1 MGNGVI
7 GKRVK
12 FILIT
17 AIFLTTIAIFF
28 QSNLIYNNGYNKIP
42 YDNQNKDKFNNHTLN
57 TASIDPNGKP
67 LLVKQYAN
75 ISRTFTDVESNE
87 NVTFPIAPGWIS
99 KNTTIYYDGVERQK
113 QWVTNSDFATNAD
126 HWNYVEQDTYYRFW
140 EGGYAGWGVDGHYGS
155 AWFGMD
161 NGMVAEGDYAGYQQ
175 SFSISEETLTDKLV
189 TASFEYYYVPGG
201 SYPDASIYLKV
212 VIGGV
217 EKNITRHLD
226 DISMNQWEPISIQYN
241 AESIGQ
247 ILPGSVSVFAGLYI
261 NDDSTHSDQDTI
273 FMDNIQLTLW
283 TNLND
288 TNGLIRT
295 YDVLSETDYQ
305 YYSISEGQGY
315 SFIDIERSTPG
326 DVTFTIFEDI
336 SPEMDYIE
344 FNVREVTVF
353 SSAIKVF
360 NTTYFGKEG
369 SFYSLGS
376 PVDWTTSFSI
386 SLPTYYYSWI
396 EILKPIDWS
405 VTSIIDGFETE
416 QIGGCYGNEYGSSKL
431 IIPYSII
438 GEGVWD
444 IKAKSQNNIIDLN
457 LLVWNQTQFKNRL
470 NLTQNEIFKINLDL
484 NSSISL
490 QNSEVNCTIFYS
502 NRTIFLQESLEPSSY
517 NVNFGNYSV
526 GKNMTVGQYLVEVT
540 WRNDKS
546 LQEIDQTGFANLTFS
561 LWHHTNLTAIN
572 SYYELVASEPLLLKV
587 SYIDIDL
594 SIDIDFANVKFA
606 SSYGLSGT
614 MAYQGLGIYFIDI
627 DTSSLELGNYFFS
640 FNASKSYY
648 ENQTKVNLIQLK
660 IVPHPL
666 ILDFNSRIVNST
678 GNNYAICRVNVI
690 GEISGSPV
698 WPVNISSDWDNGYS
712 IFDYGNGTY
721 SFNFSTYEL
730 PTNGIPD
737 TFEIEIFANKTNYES
752 TSDFITLIVHPI
764 PTLAHANNTNIYT
777 YINEVFALKVNYTVQ
792 VSGALI
798 SDAEC
803 TVTWEGYYNIIPNAD
818 GFTIKYNTSGLS
830 IDLYN
835 SLITLSSPGY
845 EDAVISI
852 TVVINEIPTLA
863 HANNTNIYTYINEV
877 FALKVNYTVQASGA
891 LISDA
896 ECTVTWEG
904 YYNIIPNADGF
915 TIKYNTSGLSIDLY
929 NSLITLSSPG
939 YEDAV
944 ISITVV
950 INEIPTLAHA
960 NNTNISTYF
969 NEEFELKVNYTVQAS
984 GALIGDA
991 ECIVT
996 WEGYYNII
1004 PNADGFTIKYYTSGL
1019 NISSYNSLITLSR
1032 SGYEDA
1038 VISILV
1044 IIKKIP
1050 TLAHANNTNI
1060 STYFNEEFELKVNYT
1075 VQASGALIGEAECT
1089 VTWEGYYN
1097 IISNADGFTIKYYTS
1112 GLNRSLYNSLITL
1125 SRPGYEDAVISI
1137 AVIINEMDVS
1147 LNVKIG
1153 SNEVSQDDLVEMF
1166 FNDKMNITAQVYS
1179 EREGKFITGGL
1190 ISFLSDNYQANFTE
1204 FQPSYFGL
1212 IINIDGDYFN
1222 AGLINIYLR
1231 FEKQNY
1237 TTEIFSFQIFIR
1249 AQNVILDLEINHQ
1262 TIPENYLVEKSYND
1276 LFVIS
1281 CRAFAEYDGIYL
1293 SEGTVKF
1300 ILNNYEFNLT
1310 EYNNF
1315 WYNGT
1320 IGISTDQFSLGINY
1334 VYVRFELSNYTT
1346 TVFSFQI
1353 LVNQIE
1359 LNVQPM
1365 DFTDSLNVYSGE
1377 SVLIQI
1383 NLTEFG
1389 STILIENATIY
1400 CYWEFGTYH
1409 FDYIGDGLYQLNLNL
1424 PTNLIGTYRF
1434 NLIISTNKTIYKTTE
1449 YSFLIIVSEKELP
1462 NYIGW
1467 IIFLILVIIVVILG
1481 VLSLRSYV
1489 IIPRKKKRALIIAD
1503 KAQPYK
1509 DIRNI
1514 QAILVSHRTSGISL
1528 YDNIFSILDENYIT
1542 GFSGF
1547 IQAITVLGKQYT
1559 KNGIKTVDVESNTD
1573 GVHEGEEEIKEL
1585 DFNFFHSLICDF
1597 ANVRVVLLLKERS
1610 SARLRRIID
1619 IITREIYSR
1628 GIDILTNFDGR
1639 LTKITA
1645 IINEVLYRYL
1655 PLYYKGPFVLNKT
1668 KHYHRVKVS
1677 GMLSNIELRMLK
1689 VLESQSKYKKHFL
1702 LDDLIESLA
1711 GIGEDEK
1718 IIGVEALIMHKMII
1732 PAVM

>member
-1 MGNGVI
+1 MGNGVF
-7 GKRVK
+7 GKRVS
-12 FILIT
+12 FGLISI
-17 AIFLTTIAIFF
+17 IFLSIFVIIL
-28 QSNLIYNNGYNKIP
+28 QNNLLYDNKYTELSYNNQYQDI
-42 YDNQNKDKFNNHTLN
+42 FNDQTLN
-57 TASIDPNGKP
+57 TASINPNGKP
-67 LLVKQYAN
+67 LLVNQYAN
-75 ISRTFTDVESNE
+75 ISRTFTDVESNQ
-87 NVTFPIAPGWIS
+87 NVTFSIAPEWIS

-113 QWVTNSDFATNAD
+113 QWITNYDFATNAD
-126 HWNYVEQDTYYRFW
+126 HWNYVEQDTNYRFW

-161 NGMVAEGDYAGYQQ
+161 DGMVAEGDYAGYQQ
-175 SFSISEETLTDKLV
+175 IFSISEETLTDKLV

-212 VIGGV
+212 VIGDV
-217 EKNITRHLD
+217 EMNITRHLD

-247 ILPGSVSVFAGLYI
+247 ILPGSVFVFAGLYI
-261 NDDSTHSDQDTI
+261 NDDSTHSDQDRI

-315 SFIDIERSTPG
+315 SFIDIERSIPG
-326 DVTFTIFEDI
+326 DITFTIFENI
-336 SPEMDYIE
+336 YPEMDYIE
-344 FNVREVTVF
+344 FNIREVTVF

-369 SFYSLGS
+369 SFYSLGL
-376 PVDWTTSFSI
+376 PVYWMTSFSI

-396 EILKPIDWS
+396 EILKPLEWS
-405 VTSIIDGFETE
+405 ITSIIDGFETE
-416 QIGGCYGNEYGSSKL
+416 QIGGCYGNEYGSSRL

-438 GEGVWD
+438 GEGIWD
-444 IKAKSQNNIIDLN
+444 IKAESQNNIIDIN
-457 LLVWNQTQFKNRL
+457 FMVWNQTQFNNRL

-490 QNSEVNCTIFYS
+490 QNSEVNCTIFYP

-517 NVNFGNYSV
+517 NFNFGNYSV
-526 GKNMTVGQYLVEVT
+526 GKNMTVGKYLVEVT

-546 LQEIDQTGFANLTFS
+546 LQEINQVGFANLTFS

-572 SYYELVASEPLLLKV
+572 SYYELVVGEPLLLKV
-587 SYIDIDL
+587 SYSDIDL
-594 SIDIDFANVKFA
+594 SIDVDFANIKFA

-627 DTSSLELGNYFFS
+627 DTSSLELGNHFFS

-648 ENQTKVNLIQLK
+648 ENQTRVNLIQLK

-666 ILDFNSRIVNST
+666 ILDFNTRIVNSV
-678 GNNYAICRVNVI
+678 GNNYAICKVNVI

-730 PTNGIPD
+730 PANGIPD

-764 PTLAHANNTNIYT
+764 PTLANVNNTNIYA
-777 YINEVFALKVNYTVQ
+777 YINEEF
-792 VSGALI
+792 
-798 SDAEC
+798 E
-803 TVTWEGYYNIIPNAD
+803 
-818 GFTIKYNTSGLS
+818 
-830 IDLYN
+830 
-835 SLITLSSPGY
+835 
-845 EDAVISI
+845 
-852 TVVINEIPTLA
+852 
-863 HANNTNIYTYINEV
+863 
-877 FALKVNYTVQASGA
+877 LKVNYTVQASGA

-904 YYNIIPNADGF
+904 YHNIIPNSDGF

-929 NSLITLSSPG
+929 NSLIRLSKPG
-939 YEDAV
+939 YEDAL

-950 INEIPTLAHA
+950 INEIPTLANA
-960 NNTNISTYF
+960 NNTNIYTYI

-984 GALIGDA
+984 GALISD
-991 ECIVT
+991 
-996 WEGYYNII
+996 
-1004 PNADGFTIKYYTSGL
+1004 
-1019 NISSYNSLITLSR
+1019 
-1032 SGYEDA
+1032 
-1038 VISILV
+1038 
-1044 IIKKIP
+1044 
-1050 TLAHANNTNI
+1050 
-1060 STYFNEEFELKVNYT
+1060 
-1075 VQASGALIGEAECT
+1075 AECT
-1089 VTWEGYYN
+1089 VTWEGYHN
-1097 IISNADGFTIKYYTS
+1097 IIPNSDGFTIKYNTS
-1112 GLNRSLYNSLITL
+1112 GLSIDLYNSLIRL
-1125 SRPGYEDAVISI
+1125 SKPGYEDALISI
-1137 AVIINEMDVS
+1137 TVIINEMDVI

-1153 SNEVSQDDLVEMF
+1153 SNEINKDDLIELF
-1166 FNDKMNITAQVYS
+1166 FNDKMNITSQVYS

-1190 ISFLSDNYQANFTE
+1190 ITLLSDNYQVNFTE
-1204 FQPSYFGL
+1204 FQPSYFGS
-1212 IINIDGDYFN
+1212 IINIDGDYFC

-1249 AQNVILDLEINHQ
+1249 SQNVILDLEINHQ
-1262 TIPENYLVEKSYND
+1262 TIPENYLVETSFND

-1281 CRAFAEYDGIYL
+1281 CRAFAEYDGTYL

-1300 ILNNYEFNLT
+1300 ILDIYEINLT

-1320 IGISTDQFSLGINY
+1320 IIISTDQFSLGINY

-1346 TVFSFQI
+1346 TAFSFQI

-1359 LNVQPM
+1359 LNVQPI
-1365 DFTDSLNVYSGE
+1365 DFTDSLNVYSGQN
-1377 SVLIQI
+1377 VLIQI
-1383 NLTEFG
+1383 NITEIG
-1389 STILIENATIY
+1389 SPILIENATVY
-1400 CYWEFGTYH
+1400 CYWEFGTNN
-1409 FDYIGDGLYQLNLNL
+1409 FDYIGDGLYQLDINL
-1424 PTNLIGTYRF
+1424 PANLIGTYRF
-1434 NLIISTNKTIYKTTE
+1434 NLIISTNGTIYKTTE

-1462 NYIGW
+1462 NYLSW
-1467 IIFLILVIIVVILG
+1467 IIFLILAIIVCILG
-1481 VLSLRSYV
+1481 ALSLRSYV

-1514 QAILVSHRTSGISL
+1514 QAILVSHRTSGISI
-1528 YDNIFSILDENYIT
+1528 YDKIFSILDENYIT

-1559 KNGIKTVDVESNTD
+1559 KDGVKTVDVESDTD
-1573 GVHEGEEEIKEL
+1573 SINEREEEIKEL

-1610 SARLRRIID
+1610 SARLRRMID
-1619 IITREIYSR
+1619 IVTRKIYSR

-1639 LTKITA
+1639 LSKITA
-1645 IINEVLYRYL
+1645 IIDEVLNHYL
-1655 PLYYKGPFVLNKT
+1655 SLYYKDPFVLNKT
-1668 KHYHRVKVS
+1668 KHYRLVKVS
-1677 GMLSNIELRMLK
+1677 GMLSNIEIRMLN
-1689 VLESQSKYKKHFL
+1689 VLESQLKYKKQFL
-1702 LDDLIESLA
+1702 LDDLIESLTD
-1711 GIGEDEK
+1711 IGEDEK
-1718 IIGVEALIMHKMII
+1718 IIGIEALIMHKMIK
-1732 PAVM
+1732 PVVK